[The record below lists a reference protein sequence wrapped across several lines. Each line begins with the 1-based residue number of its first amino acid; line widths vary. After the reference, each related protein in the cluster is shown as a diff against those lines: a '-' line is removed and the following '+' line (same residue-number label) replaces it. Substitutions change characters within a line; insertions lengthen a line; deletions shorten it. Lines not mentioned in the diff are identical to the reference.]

1 MPDDIPPG
9 AVEKRLHYFDG
20 QFLQDSDF
28 TDEQLYQLD
37 REHRHNRL
45 LHGAGIAEGLTVT
58 SAAPNEVTV
67 APGTA
72 IDSDGHQIVLA
83 EATDVELLGPTFT
96 DKEGIELYV
105 SYRQKLSDE
114 QEDIGGGGHG
124 FTRWHED
131 PELTA
136 VPPGGSYQG
145 EYPPVPLAR
154 LTLDETGNVI
164 TVDASV
170 RPYSGLLLPGSG
182 PDPARLR
189 ATQSGPADLTGSLTV
204 DGSLVVGT
212 GTAQP
217 SSRVHVNLPKSPDP
231 VRALQIDV
239 ASFVTTPN
247 AKDSYFLLVRDT
259 GAQKDTGDFFAV
271 RGDGDVGVGTA
282 KPAAKLH
289 VAGQG
294 GLTVDLLVSGRLRS
308 NNNDG
313 GLWVAEDRLVG
324 GFDTSKLGLYNGRDW
339 RLVVLPDGNVG
350 VGTVSPA
357 ARLHVHGS
365 GGGNVDLLVN
375 GQLRSDNNDG
385 GLWVASDRF
394 VGGNKANQIGFYNDK
409 EWRLV
414 VLPAGHVGIG
424 TDSPENGE
432 GWTRVVD
439 VLGTVSTKLSVRTT
453 KVDARV
459 QAHDMS
465 YWEADAGLLVG
476 TKSNHA
482 LSFGTAGKSRMMVDT
497 EGRVGI
503 GIKNIGANLHLQVPA
518 QPTPIYAMRIDVKG
532 FGDELNKK
540 KSYYLVMRDTG
551 MASPVVWA
559 VRGDGHVGIGTAD
572 PAAELHVA
580 GEELV
585 DRSLFVEG
593 DIYRHWITDTASG
606 WRQVEGTGLG
616 DVPND
621 TAVPYASD
629 SRLKTRVRPVSD
641 AMATV
646 GKLRGVRYRWSAAG
660 LDYLTRHVAS
670 SVSAGPGATDEQN
683 HEAGQAERRRVR
695 EALGGDRMGL
705 VAQEVEA
712 VAPELVVTDADGYK
726 HIRYHHLTALLV
738 EAVKEQDE
746 RVRSLSAS
754 VAALQHGRSP
764 GAARR
769 PEGE

>member
-20 QFLQDSDF
+20 QFLQDTDF

-83 EATDVELLGPTFT
+83 EATDVELLDPTFT

-170 RPYSGLLLPGSG
+170 RPYSGLLLPGAE

-189 ATQSGPADLTGSLTV
+189 ATPGGPADLTGSLTV
-204 DGSLVVGT
+204 DGVLMVGT

-217 SSRVHVNLPKSPDP
+217 SGRLHVNLPKSPDA

-239 ASFVTTPN
+239 ESFVTQGN
-247 AKDSYFLLVRDT
+247 AAASYFLLARDA
-259 GAQKDTGDFFAV
+259 GAAAGTGDFFAV
-271 RGDGDVGVGTA
+271 RGDGNVGVGTA
-282 KPAAKLH
+282 KPAARLH

-394 VGGNKANQIGFYNDK
+394 VGGNKTNQIGFYNDK

-414 VLPAGHVGIG
+414 VLPNGNVGIG
-424 TDSPENGE
+424 TDSPENEE
-432 GWTRVVD
+432 GWRRVVD
-439 VLGTVSTKLSVRTT
+439 VLGDTSTKLSVRTGN
-453 KVDARV
+453 VDGRI
-459 QAHDMS
+459 QSHDGR
-465 YWEADAGLLVG
+465 YWGAPSGLLVG
-476 TKSNHA
+476 TRSKHA
-482 LSFGTAGKSRMMVDT
+482 LSFGTEGKTRMTIATV
-497 EGRVGI
+497 GRVGL
-503 GIKNIGANLHLQVPA
+503 GTTEPGANLHVWVPKQA
-518 QPTPIYAMRIDVKG
+518 TYIHAMTIDVESFVNPDNQK
-532 FGDELNKK
+532 N
-540 KSYYLVMRDTG
+540 SYFLLARD
-551 MASPVVWA
+551 VVAGRVAWS
-559 VRGDGHVGIGTAD
+559 VRGDGHAGVGTAD
-572 PAAELHVA
+572 PQADLHVA

-606 WRQVEGTGLG
+606 WRRVEGTGLR

-641 AMATV
+641 ALATL
-646 GKLRGVRYRWSAAG
+646 GNLRGVRYRWSAAG
-660 LDYLTRHVAS
+660 LNYLTRDVAS

-754 VAALQHGRSP
+754 VAALQRGRSP
-764 GAARR
+764 GAARQ